1 MGKKSVIAN
10 SQIDFRLE
18 QNFPNPFNPTTKIS
32 YSIKEEG
39 LVKLKVYDMLGKEV
53 ATLVNEKQPEGYYEV
68 EFSANGGLP
77 SGIYFYKMQAGTSQ
91 QLIKC
96 F

>member
-1 MGKKSVIAN
+1 
-10 SQIDFRLE
+10 
-18 QNFPNPFNPTTKIS
+18 
-32 YSIKEEG
+32 
-39 LVKLKVYDMLGKEV
+39 MLGKEV

-77 SGIYFYKMQAGTSQ
+77 SGIYFYKMQAGTSP